1 MYLPSFLFVGDFSI
15 FFLMVNIGDCDSDSQ
30 SESKL
35 PTEMS
40 EIRHMVDIVKS
51 NTHKVH
57 SSVTPSAAQQL
68 NCRLH

>member
-1 MYLPSFLFVGDFSI
+1 MYSPGFGFVSDFSI

-40 EIRHMVDIVKS
+40 EIRHMMDMMDVYDG
-51 NTHKVH
+51 
-57 SSVTPSAAQQL
+57 L
-68 NCRLH
+68 